1 MISASLAG
9 EWMMARDFGGNDNFG
24 RGGNFRGRGGFGGS
38 CGGGG
43 YGGGGDGYNV
53 FLLCLVAQLC
63 LTLQA
68 PRLFCPWGFSKQE
81 YWCELLCPPPE
92 DLSNPGIKLRSLTL
106 QADSLLSEPPGKPKN
121 TGVGSL
127 SPLQGLFP
135 SQGLYPGLVHR
146 RQILYQLSYQGS
158 PIMDL
163 VMTKT
168 ILEVAKATMV
178 LAVTIV
184 KLQILDPW
192 QEETLEAEV
201 QALVVGK
208 VSSLPNHETKVA
220 VAVPAVAM
228 AATEGFHYCQE
239 TKLRK
244 KG

>member
-1 MISASLAG
+1 M
-9 EWMMARDFGGNDNFG
+9 
-24 RGGNFRGRGGFGGS
+24 GF
-38 CGGGG
+38 
-43 YGGGGDGYNV
+43 
-53 FLLCLVAQLC
+53 
-63 LTLQA
+63 LQA
-68 PRLFCPWGFSKQE
+68 RILVWVAVP
-81 YWCELLCPPPE
+81 
-92 DLSNPGIKLRSLTL
+92 SNTGIKLRSLTL
-106 QADSLLSEPPGKPKN
+106 QVDSLPSEPPGKPKN

-127 SPLQGLFP
+127 SLLQGIFP
-135 SQGLYPGLVHR
+135 SQGLYPGLLHQ

-228 AATEGFHYCQE
+228 AATERFHYCQE

>member
-1 MISASLAG
+1 
-9 EWMMARDFGGNDNFG
+9 MMARDFGGNDNFG

-184 KLQILDPW
+184 KLQILDP
-192 QEETLEAEV
+192 
-201 QALVVGK
+201 
-208 VSSLPNHETKVA
+208 
-220 VAVPAVAM
+220 
-228 AATEGFHYCQE
+228 
-239 TKLRK
+239 
-244 KG
+244 